1 MNFSATIRHQ
11 GEVSLVDL
19 SGTLTSFETAAMHE
33 TIAGLLRQGRKRI
46 VLNLRE
52 LQYLDSS
59 GVGQLVRAYL
69 MVVKAGGEMKA
80 VGLTPRIDEILKIT
94 KLSQVFPEFPDEDEA
109 LRSFG

>member
-1 MNFSATIRHQ
+1 VNFSATIRHQ

-19 SGTLTSFETAAMHE
+19 SGTLTSFETAAMQDA
-33 TIAGLLRQGRKRI
+33 IAGLLRQGRKRI

-80 VGLTPRIDEILKIT
+80 VGLTPRIEEILKIT